1 MRLRHAH
8 RDAAVQKKHQ
18 QKMAP
23 MDNPYPINAIVA
35 PLHAEKETLAVVAH
49 AQTQIM
55 TKTIVEIAE
64 YHVYF
69 LLDSAAMANAA
80 HKKVAAPSME

>member
-1 MRLRHAH
+1 
-8 RDAAVQKKHQ
+8 
-18 QKMAP
+18 MA
-23 MDNPYPINAIVA
+23 N
-35 PLHAEKETLAVVAH
+35 

-55 TKTIVEIAE
+55 TRTIAVVAE

-80 HKKVAAPSME
+80 HKKVAVPSME